1 MKLFIICSKRFYD
14 RIPEINQTLK
24 NLGHET
30 VLPNCYEDPG
40 TEERMKSEGDA
51 EHARWKASML
61 RHSGDVISTVDG
73 VLVLNFDKDGDESY
87 IGGATFLEMYEAF
100 LQNKKIFLYNCI
112 PSSILSDEIRG
123 FAPVILHQ
131 ELKRINW

>member
-1 MKLFIICSKRFYD
+1 MAAISSL
-14 RIPEINQTLK
+14 EW
-24 NLGHET
+24 
-30 VLPNCYEDPG
+30 PG
-40 TEERMKSEGDA
+40 FKISVVPSQSNA
-51 EHARWKASML
+51 AAHARWKASML
-61 RHSGDVISTVDG
+61 RHSGKVISTVDG

-123 FAPVILHQ
+123 FAPVILQQ
-131 ELKRINW
+131 ELKRSNWEEKTAQRC